1 MPRTVET
8 GAFELSITGRWDA
21 RLLARRLA
29 SYYSFLVQYEPE
41 GWVLHGRA
49 PGIHGERLT
58 DALGVI
64 EQWMTERHMEDV
76 SLRVDD
82 RRLRLPRRPEVL
94 LHAVDSHPSASL
106 GRRSRRGGDSRFG
119 SFVA

>member
-8 GAFELSITGRWDA
+8 AAFELSITGRWDA

-29 SYYSFLVQYEPE
+29 SYYSFLVQYERE
-41 GWVLHGRA
+41 GWVLHGRV
-49 PGIHGERLT
+49 PGSHGERLT
-58 DALGVI
+58 DALSVI

-76 SLRVDD
+76 SLRVDG
-82 RRLRLPRRPEVL
+82 RQLPLPQRQEALLR
-94 LHAVDSHPSASL
+94 AVDSHPGANL
-106 GRRSRRGGDSRFG
+106 GRRRRQGGDSRFG